1 MKNCIYEQ
9 FQFMHKHIST
19 LKNVVIVFLLF
30 FVISCISNKKTVES
44 KPLIEILS
52 TQEDGGATIR
62 FFEILSEEREIKM
75 LQNDQLL
82 KDKINSSDIKT
93 SNFVILNMGEKT
105 TLGYTIA
112 IQKAEETPTSIII
125 TTEDIEP
132 KSKRAE
138 EKEVFYY
145 PYTIV
150 KVNSKKEIIIQ

>member
-9 FQFMHKHIST
+9 FQFMHKHKHIQKHVAVLLLLFLAMSCGT
-19 LKNVVIVFLLF
+19 NKNVGG
-30 FVISCISNKKTVES
+30 T
-44 KPLIEILS
+44 KPLYEILS

-75 LQNDQLL
+75 LQNDELL
-82 KDKINSSDIKT
+82 KDKINANDTKT

-105 TLGYTIA
+105 TLGYSIS
-112 IQKAEETPTSIII
+112 ILKVEETATAVKI
-125 TTEDIEP
+125 TTKDNEP
-132 KSKRAE
+132 KSKMQE

-150 KVNSKKEIIIQ
+150 KVNSKKEIIIE

>member
-1 MKNCIYEQ
+1 M
-9 FQFMHKHIST
+9 
-19 LKNVVIVFLLF
+19 
-30 FVISCISNKKTVES
+30 ISCSSSNKLTEP

-75 LQNDQLL
+75 LQNDELL
-82 KDKINSSDIKT
+82 KDKINASDIKT
-93 SNFVILNMGEKT
+93 SNFIILNMGEKT

-112 IQKAEETPTSIII
+112 IQKVEETATSIII
-125 TTEDIEP
+125 VTKDNEP
-132 KSKRAE
+132 KSKREE

-150 KVNSKKEIIIQ
+150 KVNSKKELIIQ